1 MADEA
6 VVKSAWAIDWSD
18 VATAEATLLERCA
31 AGGASHMDLP
41 DCHQPSAQSPTLALG
56 ALPRPTISLDS
67 LLRAGE

>member
-18 VATAEATLLERCA
+18 VATAEATFLERCA

-56 ALPRPTISLDS
+56 AQIGRLFEDMHLIW
-67 LLRAGE
+67 AV